1 MWPVWALLLLRVLH
15 VQTEECPNTQLQVS
29 GASPL
34 SPNTL
39 RRPRASPVLTEIIGL
54 SEAKAT
60 LQEAVVLPASLPSS
74 AGRLFWRSSERSAV
88 LLAGPSGLG
97 LEAAAE
103 AAAAAIGA
111 QVLRLLALEAA
122 SGAFCSI
129 ATAAA
134 NSTGGPVVVI
144 IESLEA
150 ATGVVSLRI
159 RECLAA
165 QGGEGAPQIFVVA
178 TTARDV
184 RLLGASA
191 LAPFGYVARLGL
203 PSEAERKQYLL
214 KLFAQISRVDAQW
227 ASALRE
233 AAVATLANLTATCT
247 FADIDLLV
255 RRAFL
260 RSTSDE
266 GARDPV
272 ALHHFEKILEDFA
285 PRGYDAFLEAPAA
298 TATTATSATPTVEQ
312 VIGGEGTKP
321 ASTDGTEPKK
331 KRDVKDPMDGI
342 FGWCNFWLPEALHLS
357 PVVWAMI
364 IFGVLAHF
372 MARSTYQPYNSRKK
386 RSNAGRGGSSLWG
399 DLGGAAGGAGV
410 PGFPSFNDNLSDWYP
425 GGAGGFPGFPPQ
437 PPGMPR
443 PGEGASSLFSDT
455 GPARA
460 GTTPAANSGDAAT
473 GTATQP
479 TPETA
484 PPATAVPQE
493 AAGNSTAEP
502 AQAPAST

>member
-272 ALHHFEKILEDFA
+272 ALHHFEKILEDFN
-285 PRGYDAFLEAPAA
+285 PHGYDAFSEMEVPVAS
-298 TATTATSATPTVEQ
+298 TTATSAAPAAAQ
-312 VIGGEGTKP
+312 VIGGESAKSS
-321 ASTDGTEPKK
+321 STDNTEPKK
-331 KRDVKDPMDGI
+331 KKDVKDPMDGI

-372 MARSTYQPYNSRKK
+372 MARSTYQPYNSRRK
-386 RSNAGRGGSSLWG
+386 RGNAGRGGSSLWG
-399 DLGGAAGGAGV
+399 DLGGGAGGAPGM

-425 GGAGGFPGFPPQ
+425 GGAGGLPGFP

-443 PGEGASSLFSDT
+443 PGEGASSLFSDA
-455 GPARA
+455 GAARA
-460 GTTPAANSGDAAT
+460 GTTPASNTADASGAAKE
-473 GTATQP
+473 P
-479 TPETA
+479 TPEPAA
-484 PPATAVPQE
+484 PAATVPQE
-493 AAGNSTAEP
+493 TAENTTAEP
-502 AQAPAST
+502 AEAPASN